1 MLADVRKTAL
11 GAGGLLVL
19 AVLFVD
25 PSGMGGKAVH
35 EGAAPDPGADPA
47 ARPGPRPA
55 SNSGWFMAREPE
67 PEAVAPALAPG
78 PAGPP
83 PQAIAPPDQIRPPRP
98 VGPDFPPELGR
109 RHGG

>member
-35 EGAAPDPGADPA
+35 EQAAADPA

-55 SNSGWFMAREPE
+55 GNSAWFSAGEPE
-67 PEAVAPALAPG
+67 PEAVAPVFAPTL
-78 PAGPP
+78 AGPP
-83 PQAIAPPDQIRPPRP
+83 PQAIAQPDQIRPPGP
-98 VGPDFPPELGR
+98 VGPDFPPGLAR